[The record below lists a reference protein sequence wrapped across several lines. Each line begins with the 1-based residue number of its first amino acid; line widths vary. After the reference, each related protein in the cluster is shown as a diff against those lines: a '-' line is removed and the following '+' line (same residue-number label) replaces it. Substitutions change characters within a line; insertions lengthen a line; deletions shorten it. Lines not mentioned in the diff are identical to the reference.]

1 MLVILYYIFGAL
13 SDPSIR
19 ELFSLMALVISI
31 VLDRS
36 PDGDSTVPRASDG
49 SYCSSTM
56 QALVASEAG
65 GAGVSWMRP
74 RGVLVCSEGY
84 WQR

>member
-1 MLVILYYIFGAL
+1 
-13 SDPSIR
+13 
-19 ELFSLMALVISI
+19 MALVISI
-31 VLDRS
+31 LWR
-36 PDGDSTVPRASDG
+36 PTSTGRWAEIVPCRASDG